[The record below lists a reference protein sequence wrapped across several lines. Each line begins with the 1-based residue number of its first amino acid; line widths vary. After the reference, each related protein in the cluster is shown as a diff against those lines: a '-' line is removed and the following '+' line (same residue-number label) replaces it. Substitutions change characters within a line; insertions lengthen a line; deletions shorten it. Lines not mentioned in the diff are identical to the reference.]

1 MKQQRYVKKL
11 EKNNAKISYFRTL
24 NTLDKER

>member
-11 EKNNAKISYFRTL
+11 EKNNAKIYCFRTL
-24 NTLDKER
+24 KALDKER